1 MTQSPAPQS
10 PAPQSSDQPADQ
22 TPPAAPAQPAVIN
35 PYVLPPDLPTN
46 DAGQGIHFDFNWG
59 ARVLLPKRPDGRW
72 RATLTDLDNS
82 TIIFQGELEEGHL
95 SSTKKF
101 FIRFAIDV
109 ERLSPDG
116 TETKVLRHEF
126 DARGKIVL
134 VQLPVGTLGDTMGW
148 FPYVARFAEQSGAR
162 VICTMAKVIIPL
174 FAKAYPGIELTTK
187 EEFEQSP
194 LRSQVYASYNIGLF
208 FEDDDTI
215 YQPCDFR
222 YVGLHRTAGYI
233 LGVDPTEAPPR
244 IVLDDDTRPIEEPYV
259 CIATQASA
267 QCKYWN
273 NPGGWLG
280 VITYLKKQGYRVI
293 CIDQKPFSG
302 AGIVWN
308 QIPNGAEDETGN
320 RPLSERARW
329 LKHADLFIGLSSGLS
344 WLAWAMGTK
353 TVMIS
358 GFTHPN
364 NEFYTPWRI
373 ITWHSCNSCWNDP
386 RHKFDHNDFLWCPR
400 HANTDR
406 QFECS
411 KLISTDVVTKTIAQA
426 LDLQV

>member
-1 MTQSPAPQS
+1 MSTDSSANAPTS
-10 PAPQSSDQPADQ
+10 EAQ
-22 TPPAAPAQPAVIN
+22 TAPAGPPMPN

-59 ARVLLPKRPDGRW
+59 ARVLLPKKPGGRW

-101 FIRFAIDV
+101 FIRFAVDV
-109 ERLSPDG
+109 QRIADDG
-116 TETKVLRHEF
+116 TETVVLHHEF

-134 VQLPVGTLGDTMGW
+134 VQLPVGTLGDTLGW
-148 FPYVARFAEQSGAR
+148 FPYVARFAAKSGAR
-162 VICTMAKVIIPL
+162 VICSLAGVFIPL
-174 FAKAYPGIELTTK
+174 FAKAYPEIELTTR
-187 EEFEQSP
+187 EELEKSP
-194 LRSQVYASYNIGLF
+194 LRSHIYATYNIGLF
-208 FEDDDTI
+208 FDDTDNI
-215 YQPCDFR
+215 HQPCDFR

-233 LGVDPTEAPPR
+233 LGVDPTEEPPK
-244 IVLDDDTRPIEEPYV
+244 IVIEDDTRPIEEPYV

-280 VITYLKKQGYRVI
+280 VIAYLKKRGYRVI
-293 CIDQKPFSG
+293 CIDQKPYSG

-308 QIPNGAEDETGN
+308 QIPHGAEDETGN

-329 LKHADLFIGLSSGLS
+329 LKHADLFIGLSSGLT
-344 WLAWAMGTK
+344 WLAWATGTK
-353 TVMIS
+353 SILIS

-364 NEFYTPWRI
+364 NEFHTPWRVI
-373 ITWHSCNSCWNDP
+373 SWHACNSCWNDP
-386 RHKFDHNDFLWCPR
+386 RYMFDHNNFLWCPR

-411 KLISTDVVTKTIAQA
+411 KLISTDVVTKNIALA
-426 LDLQV
+426 LEA

>member
-1 MTQSPAPQS
+1 MSTENTASTTQSA
-10 PAPQSSDQPADQ
+10 AQPEAQ
-22 TPPAAPAQPAVIN
+22 TPPAVAAVQPVMIN

-59 ARVLLPKRPDGRW
+59 ARVLLPKRADGRW

-101 FIRFAIDV
+101 YIRFAIDV

-116 TETKVLRHEF
+116 TETKVLHHEF

-174 FAKAYPGIELTTK
+174 FAKAYPEIELTTK

-194 LRSQVYASYNIGLF
+194 LRSQVYATYNIGLF
-208 FEDDDTI
+208 FEDDENI
-215 YQPCDFR
+215 HQPSDFR

-244 IVLDDDTRPIEEPYV
+244 IMLDDDTRPIEEPYV

-293 CIDQKPFSG
+293 CIDQKPFNG

-320 RPLSERARW
+320 RPLTERARW

-364 NEFYTPWRI
+364 NEFHTPWRI

-386 RHKFDHNDFLWCPR
+386 RHKFDHSDFLWCPR

-411 KLISTDVVTKTIAQA
+411 KLISTDVVTKNIAQA